1 MRSVV
6 LSCLLSLAALHVASA
21 EEEADPPGRVAR
33 LSYMDGDVSMAPA
46 GTEEWADAVLNR
58 PLTTGDRLWVDNG
71 ARAELQTGNSTVYVD
86 QSSGFSF
93 VDLDDDQMHMSLT
106 DGAIT
111 VRVRR
116 QRDDEHIFVDTPNAS
131 VSLLKPGEYH
141 IEVAEG
147 GATTIV
153 RTRSGESEVVGEKN
167 TYHIPANEE
176 GIFKGTNELTADV
189 NPIPPRTAFE
199 DWATERE
206 RRGENSQSERYVS
219 NEVVGYEDLDDNG
232 DWVSEPEYGYV
243 WYPRTVAVGWAPYR
257 YGRWAWVAP
266 WGWSWIDDTRWGFA
280 PFHYGRWAYARDR
293 WCWVPGPRHIRP
305 VYAPALVGWV
315 GSPGVSVSVS
325 IGSGVGWFPL
335 GPREVFV
342 PGYRHSPRYI
352 RNVNVSNTV
361 IVNNTYVTNIY
372 NGRGTPRDYRYG
384 RMANAVTV
392 VQRDQFVGGRPLG
405 GHFSRVNDNDLRNWR
420 QDARPPAVVPNRQS
434 VFASNI
440 AARQPAARDVRMNLQ
455 GRLQDRTPPA
465 RMSFDAEQRAIE
477 ANQGRPVDRSQLFQ
491 GGSRQ
496 RGGAAPAELAAGKGP
511 GSVGEADRNAQ
522 RRSGPIKPGA
532 TQQGMSQQSQQQS
545 GSAPN
550 TNDRL
555 SGTGSLRNNRDT
567 QRDVQN
573 DRSRDPATEQG
584 TQRQVHD
591 RPDWARSRDNNAQ
604 SGSAQSGSGSVVP
617 SHPPAEARRD
627 DSFRS
632 AQPDGSQWRGND
644 TPKRVERSQP
654 RAAQQNE
661 VHQEAPVQRSEPRQ
675 SDRPPSYS
683 HDDSPKRS
691 YQQPS
696 RPVERAPAP
705 QYSAPREQPQPRVER
720 SSPPPQPQRQEQP
733 RQQNQQNQQNQQS
746 QPKSDAQRPSGNK
759 FREQQH

>member
-71 ARAELQTGNSTVYVD
+71 ARVELQTGNSTVYVD

-93 VDLDDDQMHMSLT
+93 VDLGDDQMHMSLT

-111 VRVRR
+111 VRVHR

-147 GATTIV
+147 GATTVV
-153 RTRSGESEVVGEKN
+153 RTRSGESEVVGEHN

-176 GIFKGTNELTADV
+176 GVFKGTGELTADI

-199 DWATERE
+199 DWATQRE
-206 RRGENSQSERYVS
+206 RRRENLRSERYVS

-280 PFHYGRWAYARDR
+280 PFHYGRWAYARNR

-342 PGYRHSPRYI
+342 PGYRYSPRYI

-392 VQRDQFVGGRPLG
+392 VQRDQFVGGRPVG
-405 GHFSRVNDNDLRNWR
+405 GRFSRVSDHDLRNWR
-420 QDARPPAVVPNRQS
+420 HDARPPAVVPNRES

-455 GRLQDRTPPA
+455 GRLQNRTPPA
-465 RMSFDAEQRAIE
+465 RMSFDAERRAIE
-477 ANQGRPVDRSQLFQ
+477 ANQGRPLDRSQLFH

-522 RRSGPIKPGA
+522 RRSGPVKPGA
-532 TQQGMSQQSQQQS
+532 TQQGMSSQEQQSQQG

-550 TNDRL
+550 TSDRPSR
-555 SGTGSLRNNRDT
+555 SGNWRNHRDA
-567 QRDVQN
+567 QN
-573 DRSRDPATEQG
+573 DRTRDPATEQG
-584 TQRQVHD
+584 VQRQLSD
-591 RPDWARSRDNNAQ
+591 RPDWSRSRDNHGQ
-604 SGSAQSGSGSVVP
+604 SGSARSGSAGSGSVVP
-617 SHPPAEARRD
+617 SHPPAQARRD
-627 DSFRS
+627 DGS
-632 AQPDGSQWRGND
+632 QQDGSQWRGND

-661 VHQEAPVQRSEPRQ
+661 MRQEAPVQRSEPRQ
-675 SDRPPSYS
+675 GDRPAWSS

-720 SSPPPQPQRQEQP
+720 SLPQPQPQRQEQP
-733 RQQNQQNQQNQQS
+733 RQQNQ
-746 QPKSDAQRPSGNK
+746 PKSDARRPPGNK
-759 FREQQH
+759 FNTREQQP